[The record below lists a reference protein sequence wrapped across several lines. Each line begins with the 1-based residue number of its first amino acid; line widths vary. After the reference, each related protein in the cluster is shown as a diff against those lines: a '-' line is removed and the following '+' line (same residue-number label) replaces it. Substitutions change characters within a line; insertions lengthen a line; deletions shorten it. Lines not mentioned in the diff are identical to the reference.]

1 MTRTQIVKWFIR
13 HRDNILRDICI
24 KSRYCIPNVIP
35 VGENYVYKDTLGIK
49 FFIVKKSLILHCKI
63 NNINKLVKMPDLYE
77 YKTTMK
83 KDVIFE
89 EIYFV
94 DYNSDND
101 ILTFVYE
108 KDVNSGLYDTHSGL
122 AIDLTKIPKTTTSGN
137 ILSSLHND
145 NNNNQILTLEELF
158 VYKDIIQP

>member
-1 MTRTQIVKWFIR
+1 MTRIQIVKWFIR
-13 HRDNILRDICI
+13 HRENILRDIFI

-35 VGENYVYKDTLGIK
+35 VGEDYVYKDALGIR

-63 NNINKLVKMPDLYE
+63 NNINKLV
-77 YKTTMK
+77 TTMK

-101 ILTFVYE
+101 ILTFVYA

-122 AIDLTKIPKTTTSGN
+122 AIDLTKIPKTTISGN
-137 ILSSLHND
+137 IWSSLHND

-158 VYKDIIQP
+158 VYKDVLQP

>member
-13 HRDNILRDICI
+13 HRENILRDIFI
-24 KSRYCIPNVIP
+24 KSKYCIPNVIP
-35 VGENYVYKDTLGIK
+35 VGEDYVYKDTLGIK
-49 FFIVKKSLILHCKI
+49 FFIVKKYLVLHCKI

-83 KDVIFE
+83 KDIIFE

-101 ILTFVYE
+101 ILTFVYA

-145 NNNNQILTLEELF
+145 NNTIIL
-158 VYKDIIQP
+158 DIESILIFI

>member
-1 MTRTQIVKWFIR
+1 MTRIQIVKWFIR
-13 HRDNILRDICI
+13 HRENILRDIFI

-35 VGENYVYKDTLGIK
+35 VGEDYVYKDALGIR

-63 NNINKLVKMPDLYE
+63 NNINKLV
-77 YKTTMK
+77 TTMK

-101 ILTFVYE
+101 ILTFVYA

-122 AIDLTKIPKTTTSGN
+122 AIDLTKIPKTTISGN
-137 ILSSLHND
+137 IWSSLHND

>member
-1 MTRTQIVKWFIR
+1 MTRTQIVKWFIS
-13 HRDNILRDICI
+13 HKENILRDIFI

-35 VGENYVYKDTLGIK
+35 VGEDYVYKNTLGIK
-49 FFIVKKSLILHCKI
+49 FFIVKKSLVLHCKI
-63 NNINKLVKMPDLYE
+63 NNISKLVKMPDLYE

-101 ILTFVYE
+101 ILTYVYA
-108 KDVNSGLYDTHSGL
+108 KDVNSGRYDTHSGL
-122 AIDLTKIPKTTTSGN
+122 AIDLTKIPKTTISGN
-137 ILSSLHND
+137 IWSSLHND

-158 VYKDIIQP
+158 IYKDIIQP

>member
-1 MTRTQIVKWFIR
+1 MTRIQIVKWFIH
-13 HRDNILRDICI
+13 HRENILRDIFI

-101 ILTFVYE
+101 ILTFVYA

-122 AIDLTKIPKTTTSGN
+122 AIDLTKIPKTTISGN
-137 ILSSLHND
+137 IWSSLHND